1 MSENTHYKAPATEL
15 LRALPLS
22 PPLDGA
28 RCIYNE
34 PELSNHYMQVL
45 MKPLKPRQA
54 PRTKFLIK
62 ELLYVPRT
70 VYRILTKTMSPIKG
84 HDSNDEEV
92 VGIMKNMLFNIIHGV
107 PVNFHDFFMRTLA
120 NIAMSPFELKP
131 YAPWIMRF
139 IRARSSLNY
148 KADTLN
154 HGSYLPPIEVLKRIV
169 SSADDKGKAAA
180 VIDEGIR
187 PLDGQF
193 RKAASYST
201 NDDSATHDS
210 AANTS
215 AKQNPQATAPRV
227 MTDREL
233 LLSLHQKVDR
243 NHKWVKRQFGSILH
257 NMTSTHNAVKKNQ
270 YYLHETFNRTW
281 AVLSHIYNAEDLK
294 SMGLKEEFDWSAP
307 PLKRFKKVK
316 VPSLVASSYSS
327 SRDTDEYED
336 LDDTAAGPTT
346 THDPNNAGAP
356 PSS

>member
-22 PPLDGA
+22 PPLEGA
-28 RCIYNE
+28 CCVYNE
-34 PELSNHYMQVL
+34 PELTDHYMQVL
-45 MKPLKPRQA
+45 MKPLKPGQA
-54 PRTKFLIK
+54 PRTKFLVK

-154 HGSYLPPIEVLKRIV
+154 HGSYLPPIEVLKRTV

-210 AANTS
+210 VANAPKS
-215 AKQNPQATAPRV
+215 SPQATAPCV
-227 MTDREL
+227 MNDREL
-233 LLSLHQKVDR
+233 LISLH
-243 NHKWVKRQFGSILH
+243 
-257 NMTSTHNAVKKNQ
+257 
-270 YYLHETFNRTW
+270 
-281 AVLSHIYNAEDLK
+281 
-294 SMGLKEEFDWSAP
+294 
-307 PLKRFKKVK
+307 
-316 VPSLVASSYSS
+316 
-327 SRDTDEYED
+327 
-336 LDDTAAGPTT
+336 
-346 THDPNNAGAP
+346 
-356 PSS
+356 